1 MLPGKGDDRGDGLPK
16 DVVCDN
22 STNFVGESNE
32 LKELEALE
40 KKKIQDTTTF

>member
-1 MLPGKGDDRGDGLPK
+1 MLPGRRNNRKDSLPK

-32 LKELEALE
+32 LKELETL
-40 KKKIQDTTTF
+40 DTTTL